1 MFPILKLAVSS
12 QKPFLLPSESIFV
25 VAVILIFTL
34 IFFRPEELI
43 DHWEVDGNLVSLEE
57 EIGEGAFGKVY
68 KGTLN
73 ELTTNAQKPF
83 LKSSMKTTRSINGS
97 EMFTVAVKMLHSEY
111 RI

>member
-1 MFPILKLAVSS
+1 M
-12 QKPFLLPSESIFV
+12 
-25 VAVILIFTL
+25 
-34 IFFRPEELI
+34 I

-68 KGTLN
+68 KGTLK

-83 LKSSMKTTRSINGS
+83 LKSAMKTTRSINGS

-111 RI
+111 DI